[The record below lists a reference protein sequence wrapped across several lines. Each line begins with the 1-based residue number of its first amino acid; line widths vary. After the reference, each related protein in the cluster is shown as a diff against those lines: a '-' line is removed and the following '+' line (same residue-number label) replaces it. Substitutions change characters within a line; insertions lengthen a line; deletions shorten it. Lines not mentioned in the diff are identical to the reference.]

1 MITSTISKIT
11 FANNTL
17 IFSIAILFATL
28 LLVMGSHDTVQAG
41 SSASFRGFELHSDH
55 NTPEGV
61 WSDGSTMWILSDNGG
76 ASKLMAYGLATGS
89 RLSSKDITL
98 ASYNAKPQGIW
109 SDGAI
114 MWVVDWDDEKLYAYN
129 LDTGARMS
137 DHDINLDHHNTAP
150 RGILGGT
157 SVIFVVDV
165 SDDYVYAYNRA
176 NGERWRFKEFHLHSG
191 NDEAWGILWQDGSYW
206 VSDFDDQMLY
216 RYTDLGSGQWSSGP
230 ALRLPLENA
239 DARGIWTDG
248 ETIWIVDDNDS
259 HVYATLQKGFRHHD
273 EDISISDV
281 STAGGI
287 WADGETL
294 WVADSGAGSSGQLQG
309 YYLSDGSRDPYE
321 IIDLTA
327 TNDSPVAIWSNEEF
341 MWVADDDNR
350 TLHAY
355 ALDGTGDYSQ
365 TDSKVLPTANAD
377 PTGIWSDGTL
387 IWVADSAD
395 NKLYAYE
402 LAQMARRSGRDITLD
417 PGNQDPGN
425 IWSDGKNIWVFD
437 SADQHAYA
445 YGLRSGN
452 RKLGREFRPVP
463 ANSDFNGGLTG
474 HGLRFWVVDTADEK
488 LFAYGKRNTPPEF
501 VESTTRFTFYHSLPG
516 GSLVGIAPEAID
528 VDGDTLTYSLSGG
541 SVRFRI
547 DSATREVRTRNGA
560 IFDSTGEQFSLTLSV
575 TDGKSILDH
584 SDGSVDV
591 SIIIPVTVVA
601 NYQPEFVTA
610 AGATFAVDEDAG
622 DTVVIADLD
631 ISNLDGDTL
640 TVAIRN
646 QDRYPFELTDGQIS
660 LKQGETLD
668 YESVSTYDLTI
679 RVRDGRD
686 GSGNSDEA
694 WDDEITVTVSV
705 TNLDEPGEV
714 SLSSNNPQVDT
725 DLWVSL
731 TDPDGSTANL
741 RWQWQKA
748 DTADAT
754 TWTDIPGTTS
764 ARYIPV
770 SDDAGKFLR
779 AQASYDDG
787 QGTGKTAHDTASNAV
802 LAAPPTNQ
810 PPAFD
815 DGSSASR
822 SVPESAD
829 GGDAIGTAIGATD
842 PNTGDTLTYGLTGGD
857 ANRFAIDATTGQV
870 SLAASAS
877 LDYET
882 KSSYA
887 VQVRVRDS
895 KDPHGTADTEWDAS
909 IPVTISVTDVDEA
922 GVLGFTTEN
931 PQVEQEMGASL
942 SDPDGSISNL
952 TWQWQ
957 RADSAEATTWTDISG
972 ATSGD
977 YTPVSDD
984 EGKFLRANAAYDD
997 GNGSGKTADAVVTNA
1012 VQPKPAN
1019 QPPAFGEGTSAT
1031 RSISEDSLTGTPVGA
1046 AVSASDPEG
1055 DDLTYSIGSGTD
1067 SDHFDV
1073 DSATGQLSVAPG
1085 ASLDFETKPSLEVAV
1100 QVADGKD
1107 ASHNPDTAVDATIT
1121 VTVNLV
1127 NANEPGRIA
1136 LSSTNPEEGTALT
1149 ASVTDPDGSV
1159 SDVAWQW
1166 AKSEDGATGWTDIS
1180 NAATHT
1186 YTPVAVD
1193 AGAYLRATGQYT
1205 DGEGADKQASS
1216 SSTNPV
1222 SIDANEPPRF
1232 LEGES
1237 AERSIAE
1244 NALASA
1250 TVGVPI
1256 AASDPEG
1263 DSLTYS
1269 LASGGDSDQF
1279 TVSTSTGQLSVATG
1293 AALDYESKPVLEV
1306 TLQVSDEKD
1315 ADDNQDAA
1323 VDDTITVSIN
1333 LTNIDEPGEVNL
1345 SSSRPEVGKSL
1356 TAWLADPDGGLTN
1369 TTWFWERSGDGVGNW
1384 ESVNGGTS
1392 DSYTP
1397 VSDDRDWYLR
1407 ATVSY
1412 TDGHGSNKS
1421 AAMISVNR
1429 VQAAPQQ
1436 GGGSP
1441 SQATLGFYE
1450 QCQSDARRDL
1460 AARCGK
1466 NEFAVFR
1473 VELDGRYTIDWS
1485 EWDRQHPNVTGYTI
1499 ILGNMVYRAY
1509 FQNGSQLTHSDTE
1522 NVYELCEFVNGRW
1535 DCQGRLNSV
1544 YDEDMS
1550 GEPTQ
1555 MGVVATAT
1563 DQTQWT
1569 SALEE
1574 PGLWVHEHTFHRWSG
1589 DAADPANEPT
1599 PVSYVT
1605 KKFEMDLYRFIAHG
1619 VPGGY
1624 GTVLVDGANGFD
1636 ARE

>member
-11 FANNTL
+11 FANNPL
-17 IFSIAILFATL
+17 IFSIAILFTTL
-28 LLVMGSHDTVQAG
+28 LLVIGSHDTVQAG
-41 SSASFRGFELHSDH
+41 SSAPYRGFDLHSDH

-61 WSDGSTMWILSDNGG
+61 WSDGSTMWVLSDSGG
-76 ASKLMAYGLATGS
+76 SSKLMAYGLATGS
-89 RLSSKDITL
+89 RQSAKDITL

-109 SDGAI
+109 SDGTI
-114 MWVVDWDDEKLYAYN
+114 MWVADWDDEKLYAYN
-129 LDTGARMS
+129 LDAGTRMS
-137 DHDINLDHHNTAP
+137 GNDIVLDDHNTAP
-150 RGILGGT
+150 RGILGGA

-176 NGERWRFKEFHLHSG
+176 NGERWHFKEFHLHSS
-191 NDEAWGILWQDGSYW
+191 NDQAWGILWQDGSYW

-216 RYTDLGSGQWSSGP
+216 RYTDLGSGQWASGP

-287 WADGETL
+287 WADGETM
-294 WVADSGAGSSGQLQG
+294 WVADSGAGTSGQLQG
-309 YYLSDGSRDPYE
+309 YVLSDGSRDPYE

-327 TNDSPVAIWSNEEF
+327 TNDSPVAMWSNEEF

-365 TDSKVLPTANAD
+365 TTSKLLPTANSD

-395 NKLYAYE
+395 DKLYAYE
-402 LAQMARRSGRDITLD
+402 LAEMARRSGRDITLD

-501 VESTTRFTFYHSLPG
+501 GESTTRFTFYHSLAG
-516 GSLVGIAPEAID
+516 GSLIGTAPEAID
-528 VDGDTLTYSLSGG
+528 VDGDSLTYSLSGG

-584 SDGSVDV
+584 SDGSVDA

-610 AGATFAVDEDAG
+610 DGATFAVDEDAG

-631 ISNLDGDTL
+631 VSNLDSDTL
-640 TVAIRN
+640 TLAIRG
-646 QDRYPFELTDGQIS
+646 QDQFPFELADGQIS
-660 LKQGETLD
+660 LKPGETLD
-668 YESVSTYDLTI
+668 YEIVSSYDLRI

-686 GSGNSDEA
+686 GSGNADEA

-787 QGTGKTAHDTASNAV
+787 QGTGKTAYDTAGNAV

-815 DGSSASR
+815 DGASASR
-822 SVPESAD
+822 SVAESAD

-842 PNTGDTLTYGLTGGD
+842 PNTGDTLTYGLTGTD
-857 ANRFAIDATTGQV
+857 ASRFAIDATTGQV

-882 KSSYA
+882 KSSYT

-895 KDPHGTADTEWDAS
+895 KDPYGTADTEWDAS
-909 IPVTISVTDVDEA
+909 IPVTVSVTDVDEA

-931 PQVEQEMGASL
+931 PQVDQELGASL
-942 SDPDGSISNL
+942 SDPHGSIRNL

-957 RADSAEATTWTDISG
+957 RADTADATTWTDISG

-977 YTPVSDD
+977 YTPVSDY

-997 GNGSGKTADAVVTNA
+997 GNGSGKAVDAVVTNA

-1019 QPPAFGEGTSAT
+1019 QPPAFDEGASTT
-1031 RSISEDSLTGTPVGA
+1031 RSIREDSLTGDPVGA
-1046 AVSASDPEG
+1046 ALSASDPES
-1055 DDLTYSIGSGTD
+1055 DDLTYSMGSGPD
-1067 SDHFDV
+1067 ADHFDV
-1073 DSATGQLSVAPG
+1073 DPATGQLSVAPG
-1085 ASLDFETKPSLEVAV
+1085 ASLDFEAKPSLEVVV
-1100 QVADGKD
+1100 QVADHKD

-1127 NANEPGRIA
+1127 NADEPGKIA
-1136 LSSTNPEEGTALT
+1136 LSSTDAEEAVALT
-1149 ASVTDPDGSV
+1149 ASVTDPDGG
-1159 SDVAWQW
+1159 VASITWQW
-1166 AKSEDGATGWTDIS
+1166 AKSEDGATGWADIS
-1180 NAATHT
+1180 NAATDT
-1186 YTPVAVD
+1186 YTPAAVD
-1193 AGAYLRATGQYT
+1193 AGAHLRATAQYT
-1205 DGEGADKQASS
+1205 DAEGAAKRASS
-1216 SSTNPV
+1216 SATNPV
-1222 SIDANEPPRF
+1222 IGVDNEPPRF
-1232 LEGES
+1232 LEGEG

-1269 LASGGDSDQF
+1269 LATGGDSNQF
-1279 TVSTSTGQLSVATG
+1279 AISSSSGQLTVAAG
-1293 AALDYESKPVLEV
+1293 ASLDYESKPVLEV

-1315 ADDNQDAA
+1315 ADENQDAA
-1323 VDDTITVSIN
+1323 IDDTITVTIN
-1333 LTNIDEPGEVNL
+1333 LINIDEPGEVSL
-1345 SSSRPEVGKSL
+1345 SATRPEVGKSL
-1356 TAWLADPDGGLTN
+1356 TASLTDPDGSLTN
-1369 TTWFWERSGDGVGNW
+1369 TIWLWEKSGDGVGNW
-1384 ESVNGGTS
+1384 ESVNGGAT
-1392 DSYTP
+1392 DTYTP
-1397 VSDDRDWYLR
+1397 VLEDQDMYLR
-1407 ATVSY
+1407 ATARY
-1412 TDGHGSNKS
+1412 TDAQGPGKS
-1421 AAMISVNR
+1421 AAMVSGNR
-1429 VQAAPQQ
+1429 VQAPQQ
-1436 GGGSP
+1436 VEVNP
-1441 SQATLGFYE
+1441 AQAALSFYE
-1450 QCQSDARRDL
+1450 QCRKDARLDL
-1460 AARCGK
+1460 AARCGM
-1466 NEFAVFR
+1466 NEFATFR

-1485 EWDRQHPNVTGYTI
+1485 DWHRKHPDATGYTI
-1499 ILGNMVYRAY
+1499 VLGNMVYRAY
-1509 FQNGSQLTHSDTE
+1509 FQDDSQLTHSDTE
-1522 NVYELCEFVNGRW
+1522 NVYEHCEFVNGRW
-1535 DCQGRLNSV
+1535 DCRGRLNSV

-1550 GEPTQ
+1550 GEPTES
-1555 MGVVATAT
+1555 GVVAAAT

-1569 SALEE
+1569 AALEK
-1574 PGLWVHEHTFHRWSG
+1574 PGLWVSEHTFHRWSG
-1589 DAADPANEPT
+1589 DATNPANEPT
-1599 PVSYVT
+1599 PVTYVT

-1624 GTVLVDGANGFD
+1624 GIVLIDGTNGFFEV
-1636 ARE
+1636 RE